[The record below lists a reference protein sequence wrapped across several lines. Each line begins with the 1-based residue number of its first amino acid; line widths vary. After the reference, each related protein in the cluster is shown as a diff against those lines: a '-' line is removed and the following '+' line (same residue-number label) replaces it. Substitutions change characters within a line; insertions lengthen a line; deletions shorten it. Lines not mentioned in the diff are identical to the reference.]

1 MQRIDNQRQHTRSMS
16 TRQHVNFFKNQ
27 TPSFP
32 EPLSVYPYETIT
44 ESLCWGT
51 YAPRASL

>member
-44 ESLCWGT
+44 ESFCWGT